1 MKRRQFIGTVTALP
15 VIPNL
20 LRAQEG
26 PPPLGERVEK
36 MTAPNWPTINCNHL
50 GFRPR
55 VGSKSLVVRALAS
68 PLPTEYQLR
77 DVS

>member
-1 MKRRQFIGTVTALP
+1 
-15 VIPNL
+15 
-20 LRAQEG
+20 
-26 PPPLGERVEK
+26 

-68 PLPTEYQLR
+68 PPPTEYQLR